1 MQYLHT
7 MLRIKDLDN
16 SLSFF
21 IDALGLKE
29 VNRIDVEEGRFTLV
43 FLAADGNE
51 ESQIELT
58 YNWDGDDLGEG
69 SRNFGHLAYQV
80 DDIYL
85 TCKKLS
91 EKGVEINR
99 PPRDGRMA
107 FVKSPDNISIELLQ
121 KGQALEPS
129 EPWIFMENKGTW

>member
-107 FVKSPDNISIELLQ
+107 FVKSADNISIELLQ

-129 EPWIFMENKGTW
+129 EPWISIEHKGTW

>member
-107 FVKSPDNISIELLQ
+107 FVKSVSYTHLTLPTILLV
-121 KGQALEPS
+121 
-129 EPWIFMENKGTW
+129 

>member
-7 MLRIKDLDN
+7 MLRIRDLDN

-58 YNWDGDDLGEG
+58 YNWYGDDVGEG

-121 KGQALEPS
+121 KGRALEPS
-129 EPWIFMENKGTW
+129 EPWISMENKGIW

>member
-7 MLRIKDLDN
+7 MLRIRDLDN

-58 YNWDGDDLGEG
+58 YNWDGDDVGEG

-107 FVKSPDNISIELLQ
+107 FIKSPDNISIELLQ

-129 EPWIFMENKGTW
+129 EP

>member
-16 SLSFF
+16 SLNFF

-121 KGQALEPS
+121 KGQALKPS
-129 EPWIFMENKGTW
+129 EPWISMENKGTW